1 MSYVN
6 SENIKMYPSSKRQY
20 SNEGDKVIVN
30 PESRLNTEVNLTLPI
45 SKPYANKGTFVIPR
59 DNLNELEFFIEGYY
73 FKLTSDGINQ
83 VTSQSTTSKVFA
95 YIRIGDVSSEDT
107 SFTEL
112 KELMSLDNGATVSS
126 DLDVG
131 GEFHGIGF
139 ADTEPSGYTASLLIL
154 EKDANANWGIPASSS
169 TKVMLSEVD
178 GTGDLDPEQKSTNAD
193 KKIITKELQVVE
205 LLNLDLFSPSAS
217 NTPKLQNR
225 KNSDAFIMQNGS
237 ADFTS
242 LTIHPSYD
250 ASASSFVSYGSN
262 TVLSSG
268 SYALGV
274 NESFK
279 LVPINLSY
287 SMSSATQPLVN
298 GDNVIVNVNQTS
310 FGKISAIAKTIN
322 LTQKTNSSSQGIQG
336 VLNWNGSDID
346 LGLGSNSTPTFNTI
360 ALNNLSAGYALG
372 IDASTKQLVN
382 LSLSSAASVSNNWGA
397 SYSVKLVNGFA
408 QTSDGKVSVTYE
420 NVPQATGD
428 SFGVVRLGFSSSD
441 ANRQYAVESSSTGKL
456 FVSVPWISYLAGTG
470 ISLSKRSGNNYID
483 LKTASSNEIG
493 GIKTGTTVSGSTYY
507 VGVTSNGVGYVNVPW
522 SDHQYDA
529 GTGLSLATS
538 TFNLKTAT
546 SSEIGGIKVGYS
558 PNGRNYA
565 VNLNSSNEA
574 FVSVPWIEYTNGEG
588 LSLNNSTHAFSVNA
602 ATSSTFGGVKI
613 SIDGNTCTIII

>member
-20 SNEGDKVIVN
+20 SNDGDKVIVN

-59 DNLNELEFFIEGYY
+59 DDLNELEFFIEGYY
-73 FKLTSDGINQ
+73 FKLTQAGVQQ
-83 VTSQSTTSKVFA
+83 VITQSTTGKVFA
-95 YIRIGDVSSEDT
+95 YILIDDVPSEDT

-112 KELMSLDNGATVSS
+112 KELMSLDSGATVSS

-139 ADTEPSGYTASLLIL
+139 ADTEQSGYTASLLIL
-154 EKDANANWGIPASSS
+154 EKDANDNWGVPASSS
-169 TKVMLSEVD
+169 TKIMLSEVD

-217 NTPKLQNR
+217 STPKLQNR
-225 KNSDAFIMQNGS
+225 KDNDAFVVQNGG

-250 ASASSFVSYGSN
+250 ASASSFVNYGSS
-262 TVLSSG
+262 TVSSSG

-298 GDNVIVNVNQTS
+298 GDNVLINVNQTS
-310 FGKISAIAKTIN
+310 FGKISALAKTIN
-322 LTQKTNSSSQGIQG
+322 LTQKLDSLSQGIQG
-336 VLNWNGSDID
+336 VLNWNGSDIN

-360 ALNNLSAGYALG
+360 ALNNLSASYALG

-382 LSLSSAASVSNNWGA
+382 LSLSGAASVSNNWGA

-408 QTSDGKVSVTYE
+408 QTNDGKVSVTYE
-420 NVPQATGD
+420 NVPRATGD
-428 SFGVVRLGFSSSD
+428 SFGVVRLGFNSD
-441 ANRQYAVESSSTGKL
+441 NANRQYAVESSTTTGKL
-456 FVSVPWISYLAGTG
+456 FVSVPWIEYGAGTG
-470 ISLSKRSGNNYID
+470 LSLVANTFSLKPATSSVIGGIITSVATSGSTYYLSTTDGGVGYVNVPWTDTTYGASTGLTLSNGYFN

-493 GIKTGTTVSGSTYY
+493 GI
-507 VGVTSNGVGYVNVPW
+507 
-522 SDHQYDA
+522 Q
-529 GTGLSLATS
+529 
-538 TFNLKTAT
+538 
-546 SSEIGGIKVGYS
+546 IGYS
-558 PNGRNYA
+558 TNGRNYS
-565 VNLNSSNEA
+565 VNLNGSNQA

-588 LSLNNSTHAFSVNA
+588 ISLNSSTHAFSINA

-613 SIDGNTCTIII
+613 SIDGNTCTITTVSV